1 MGKQQFYQEIFATV
15 LDHSLDLFAYIDM
28 DQKYQY
34 VSKSYAQ
41 FYGFKVSDLIGKQP
55 QQVFHDVTYS
65 EIITPHLTKCISSKS
80 PVNFKAWITDQKTE
94 SSNFLYM
101 SYLPHIDETSGDV
114 VGVIVIARDVTEF
127 KRAENLLA
135 KSANTDALTNIP
147 NRLFLENK
155 LLGLT
160 RNDERHSDR
169 FAFLFCD
176 LDGFKDVNDTYG
188 HTVGD
193 KVLSH
198 VARRLSR
205 NIRSE
210 DILARY
216 GGDEFVI
223 IISPLVDDSA
233 IKPIREKIERSLS
246 QPFEISGN
254 VIKVGISIGI
264 SIFPDDATSLADL
277 IHKAD
282 KRMYDS
288 KNQKL

>member
-55 QQVFHDVTYS
+55 EQVFHDVTYS
-65 EIITPHLTKCISSKS
+65 EVITPHLTKCISSKS

-94 SSNFLYM
+94 NSNFLYM
-101 SYLPHIDETSGDV
+101 SYLPHIDEASGDV

-147 NRLFLENK
+147 NRLYLENK
-155 LLGLT
+155 LRGLT
-160 RNDERHSDR
+160 QNNERHSDR

-176 LDGFKDVNDTYG
+176 LDGFKEVNDTYG

-205 NIRSE
+205 NIRNE

-223 IISPLVDDSA
+223 IINPLVEDSA
-233 IKPIREKIERSLS
+233 IKPIKEKLERSLS

-264 SIFPDDATSLADL
+264 AIFPDDATTLADL
-277 IHKAD
+277 IHQAD

-288 KNQKL
+288 KNQKH

>member
-1 MGKQQFYQEIFATV
+1 MGKQQFYEEIFATV
-15 LDHSLDLFAYIDM
+15 LGHSLDLFAYIDM

-41 FYGFKVSDLIGKQP
+41 FYGFKISDLIGKQP

-65 EIITPHLTKCISSKS
+65 EVITPHLTKCIKSKS

-94 SSNFLYM
+94 TSHFLYM
-101 SYLPHIDETSGDV
+101 SYLPHIDKASGNV
-114 VGVIVIARDVTEF
+114 AGVIVIARDVTEF
-127 KRAENLLA
+127 KRAESLLA

-147 NRLFLENK
+147 NRLYLENK
-155 LLGLT
+155 LHKLT
-160 RNDERHSDR
+160 LNNDRNSDR

-176 LDGFKDVNDTYG
+176 LDGFKEVNDNYG

-223 IISPLVDDSA
+223 LISPLVDDSA
-233 IKPIREKIERSLS
+233 ITPIKEKIERSLS

-264 SIFPDDATSLADL
+264 AIFPDEAKNLDEL
-277 IHKAD
+277 IHQAD

-288 KNQKL
+288 KNQKH

>member
-1 MGKQQFYQEIFATV
+1 MGKQQFYQEVFATV

-94 SSNFLYM
+94 NSNFLYM

-155 LLGLT
+155 LQGLT

-176 LDGFKDVNDTYG
+176 LDGFKVVNDTYG

-223 IISPLVDDSA
+223 IISPLVDDST
-233 IKPIREKIERSLS
+233 IKPIKEKIERSLS

-264 SIFPDDATSLADL
+264 SIFPDDATNLADL